1 MQIPRENLPARNTV
15 AKFSSSQSRV
25 STQSRKDPAEAVSG
39 ASLFEILKRSSM
51 QSNVCNQDTTV
62 GLMQTVYA
70 AFKIPKKPVKIEGRS

>member
-25 STQSRKDPAEAVSG
+25 GTQSRKDPAEAVSG

-62 GLMQTVYA
+62 GLTQTVYA